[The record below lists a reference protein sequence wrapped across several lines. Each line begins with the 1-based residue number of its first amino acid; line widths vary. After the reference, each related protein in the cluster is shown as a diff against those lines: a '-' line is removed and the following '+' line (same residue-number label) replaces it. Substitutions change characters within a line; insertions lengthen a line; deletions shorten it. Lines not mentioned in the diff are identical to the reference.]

1 MEKKNL
7 EEIAKQ
13 VSGKENSLSSTG
25 FSALSFNSGLRT
37 AWRMNLRI
45 LSFLNDSWSSLLAPL
60 CAISTRFLCAVVVV
74 QNDIAAIGRRA
85 FRHLSRHCQPYHLQ
99 PALLKLLTFGCKVVE
114 GLGLREAE
122 AGWRVRRPGN
132 VIHRITQ
139 EGYSTLG
146 LHVLRRVARDGQV
159 AV

>member
-1 MEKKNL
+1 M
-7 EEIAKQ
+7 
-13 VSGKENSLSSTG
+13 SGKENGLSSTD
-25 FSALSFNSGLRT
+25 FSASSFNSGLRT
-37 AWRMNLRI
+37 AWGVNLCI
-45 LSFLNDSWSSLLAPL
+45 LSFLSDPRSSLLAPL

-74 QNDIAAIGRRA
+74 QIDIAAIGRRA
-85 FRHLSRHCQPYHLQ
+85 FRHLSRHCQSYHLQ
-99 PALLKLLTFGCKVVE
+99 PALLQLLTFSCKVVE

-122 AGWRVRRPGN
+122 AGWRVRRPGT